1 MFYTLYLS
9 INGTRVTYG
18 YFARLLVFVVCDLS
32 VVAMVP
38 SEISVVTNGM
48 LMVFLS
54 KTPPPFMERLL
65 AH

>member
-9 INGTRVTYG
+9 INGTIVTSG

-32 VVAMVP
+32 VVAMMP

-48 LMVFLS
+48 LMVFLF
-54 KTPPPFMERLL
+54 KTPPPFVERLL